1 MSTNRRVVW
10 SEGLFL
16 RPHHFQQQER
26 HFTRAV
32 DLRCGAV
39 RGNSWGFSELE
50 IEADLLM
57 IGQLSLRRA
66 RGVFPDGTPFSMPD
80 DDPLPAPL
88 AVPDSARGQAVF
100 LALPLHRAGLVETER
115 TPPPDSLARFSADSI
130 TVRDS
135 VAGFDG
141 EAALEVG
148 TLRSRLVLAS
158 QPSEGYARIP
168 LAQIVER
175 RPDAR
180 VVLDDQFM
188 PTALTC
194 RAAVAL
200 QSFLTELQGLIKQR
214 GDMLANRAVATGR
227 AASAEISDFLMLQTV
242 NRYEPVITHIARAGH
257 VHPEDAYL
265 RLVELAGDLATLI
278 LDTRRVPS
286 FPLYRH
292 DQLQA
297 SFDPVIRTLR
307 EEFGALVNTKAV
319 EIPLTFKRGAYVG
332 QVPDLS
338 LFEQA
343 MFVLVARAD
352 VPAETLRRNV
362 PSHVKMSEKDS
373 LGTIVNNALPGIPL
387 QALAAAPRQIPYVT
401 NSVYFE
407 LLQGGDLWN
416 GLRRTGQLALFVHDR
431 DRAYP
436 NLALEL
442 WAVRT

>member
-26 HFTRAV
+26 HFGRALE
-32 DLRCGAV
+32 LRCSAV
-39 RGNSWGFSELE
+39 RSNGWGFSELE
-50 IEADLLM
+50 LEPDLLM
-57 IGQLSLRRA
+57 IGQLALRRA

-88 AVPDSARGQAVF
+88 VVEDSARGQGVF

-115 TPPPDSLARFSADSI
+115 APPPDSLARFEAD
-130 TVRDS
+130 TVNVRDT
-135 VAGFDG
+135 VAGYDG
-141 EAALEVG
+141 EAAVEAG
-148 TLRSRLVLAS
+148 KLRSRLVLAS

-168 LAQIVER
+168 VAAIVER

-180 VVLDDQFM
+180 VLLDDRFM
-188 PTALTC
+188 ASAVSC
-194 RAAVAL
+194 RAAMAL

-227 AASAEISDFLMLQTV
+227 AASAEISDFLMLQTI
-242 NRYEPVITHIARAGH
+242 NRYEPVFAHLARAGQ
-257 VHPEDAYL
+257 VHPEDVYL
-265 RLVELAGDLATLI
+265 RMVELAGDLATLT

-286 FPLYRH
+286 FPAYR
-292 DQLQA
+292 QENLQGT
-297 SFDPVIRTLR
+297 FDPVIRTLR
-307 EEFGALVNTKAV
+307 EEFGALVETKAV

-332 QVPDLS
+332 QVPDLA
-338 LFEQA
+338 LFDQA
-343 MFVLVARAD
+343 MFVLVARSDA
-352 VPAETLRRNV
+352 PAESMRRNA
-362 PSHVKMSEKDS
+362 PTTVKISEKDL
-373 LGTIVNNALPGIPL
+373 LGTIVNNSLPGIPL

-407 LLQGGDLWN
+407 LLQGGDLWT
-416 GLRRTGQLALFVHDR
+416 GLRRTGQLAIFVHDR